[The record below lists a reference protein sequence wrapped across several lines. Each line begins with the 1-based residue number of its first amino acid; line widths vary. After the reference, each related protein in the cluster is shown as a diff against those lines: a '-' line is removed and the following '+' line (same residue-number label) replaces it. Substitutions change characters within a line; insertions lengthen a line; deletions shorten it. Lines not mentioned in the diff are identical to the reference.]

1 MSAIDTFCHLKLLY
15 YSYQNIGV
23 FMKVLSP
30 AYFIIQGEPLY
41 EDFDDYEYLQEMW
54 QLKHIEES
62 PEVFDEI
69 SDTDEDE
76 NL

>member
-1 MSAIDTFCHLKLLY
+1 
-15 YSYQNIGV
+15 
-23 FMKVLSP
+23 MKVLSP